1 MFEVLGVVMAFMGFA
16 VMGYF
21 WTSNKDM
28 LILFG
33 AVFGAVGIALV
44 LLGIYLRLRGEKTGY
59 NKSSKRIGR
68 WNI

>member
-1 MFEVLGVVMAFMGFA
+1 MYEVIGVVMAFMGFA

-21 WTSNKDM
+21 WSSDKDM

-44 LLGIYLRLRGEKTGY
+44 LLGIYLRLRGEKTIHG
-59 NKSSKRIGR
+59 KPSKRIGS

>member
-1 MFEVLGVVMAFMGFA
+1 MYEVIGVIMAFMGFA

-21 WTSNKDM
+21 WTSNRDM

-33 AVFGAVGIALV
+33 AIFGAVGIALV
-44 LLGIYLRLRGEKTGY
+44 LLGIYLRLRGEKTSYG
-59 NKSSKRIGR
+59 KPSKRIGS

>member
-1 MFEVLGVVMAFMGFA
+1 MFEVIGVVMAFMGFA
-16 VMGYF
+16 VMGLF
-21 WTSNKDM
+21 WSSDKDM

-44 LLGIYLRLRGEKTGY
+44 LLGIYLRLRGEKTSYG
-59 NKSSKRIGR
+59 KSSKRIGR